1 MIKMKG
7 EGSMD
12 IKAKVQEQFG
22 KNADNYI
29 TSPIHA
35 KGKDLELMVMLS
47 NATAQDRVLDIATG
61 GGHTSNAF
69 SPHVKEVTALDLT
82 SEILVAAK
90 QFINEQGRNNVSFV
104 QGDAEN
110 LPFEK
115 ESFELVTCRIAPH
128 HFPDVKAF
136 VSEAFRVLVP
146 GGRFLLIDN
155 TAPEILEY
163 DQFYNHVEKRRDPS
177 HYRAWKKSEW
187 LQLFEETGFTFEQ
200 MHAFKKDFAFDSWC
214 SRMQLASK
222 DKEELENDMLS
233 ASERVKE
240 YFMIKEKEGH
250 VQAFTGDAVFI
261 IARK

>member
-1 MIKMKG
+1 
-7 EGSMD
+7 MD

-22 KNADNYI
+22 RNADSYI

-47 NATAQDRVLDIATG
+47 NAAPQDRLLDIATG
-61 GGHTSNAF
+61 GGHTANAF
-69 SPHVKEVTALDLT
+69 YPHVKEVTALDLT
-82 SEILVAAK
+82 SEILAAAK
-90 QFINEQGRNNVSFV
+90 RFINEQGRTNVSFV

-115 ESFELVTCRIAPH
+115 ESFDLVTCRIAPH
-128 HFPDVKAF
+128 HFPEVKAF

-155 TAPEILEY
+155 TAPETLEY
-163 DQFYNHVEKRRDPS
+163 DRFYNHVEKKRDPS
-177 HYRAWKKSEW
+177 HYRAWRKSEW
-187 LQLFEETGFTFEQ
+187 LQLLEEIGFNFEQ

-214 SRMQLASK
+214 SRMQLNLK
-222 DKEELENDMLS
+222 DKEELEKDMLS
-233 ASERVKE
+233 APEHVKE
-240 YFMIKEKEGH
+240 YFRIKEKEGQ

-261 IARK
+261 KATK